1 MKRRLGHGAL
11 ADVVAVLGVFLVV
24 GALCGVIW
32 WLAVDPAEFVRTPD
46 GGGAMGEVQLSKRF
60 NPDGWYSV
68 IAVVAGFLSGLGL
81 TWWRSR
87 DFRLTTVLLVPG
99 AALAAATMALVGR
112 ALGPPDPHVT
122 LVHAPRGAMVPV
134 ELAVSATPSY
144 LMWPIAVLFGALMV
158 LWSSPRRDEPS
169 TDAPAPDGFAGD
181 EESSSNSGRSPR

>member
-1 MKRRLGHGAL
+1 MKRRLGQGAV
-11 ADVVAVLGVFLVV
+11 ADVVTVLGVFLVV
-24 GALCGVIW
+24 GAVCGLIW

-60 NPDGWYSV
+60 DPDGWYSV

-81 TWWRSR
+81 SWWRSR

-134 ELAVSATPSY
+134 ELAVSATPTY

-158 LWSSPRRDEPS
+158 LWSSPRRDGPPTDALPPHGSARDEEPS
-169 TDAPAPDGFAGD
+169 
-181 EESSSNSGRSPR
+181 SKSRRSAR